1 MLTLLPIVV
10 GCKFS
15 DKIIYPET
23 FANNPDSYDEV
34 YSTDYGIYKP
44 HCGLDNVMLSWGHD
58 EVSLCSLIGPTTTNQ
73 NLHSTYIMS
82 SKVNASFLT
91 RLLL

>member
-1 MLTLLPIVV
+1 MTDIRPVV

-23 FANNPDSYDEV
+23 FEANPDSYDSI
-34 YSTDYGIYKP
+34 YSSECGIYKP

-58 EVSLCSLIGPTTTNQ
+58 EVSLIPSKLPCIAYGPNPVPVPCSEGPE
-73 NLHSTYIMS
+73 YPPC
-82 SKVNASFLT
+82 
-91 RLLL
+91 